1 MRYLRQAADVAAAG
15 LLGAVAGTWLILA
28 EWQAPWPRPYPW
40 AVTAAVAA
48 MWLAVRL
55 LARARRGAA
64 ETA

>member
-1 MRYLRQAADVAAAG
+1 MQHLKLAADVAAAG

-40 AVTAAVAA
+40 AVTAEVAA

-55 LARARRGAA
+55 LTRDRRGRVA
-64 ETA
+64 E